1 MACGMNVCGK
11 SVKSFAWALLLG
23 GSVALLIWAKLRM
36 VTTVPRTA
44 YAEPETVQ
52 QPVQVSPDGVTPNP
66 AGPVEGGRSGEDSAK
81 PAQ

>member
-1 MACGMNVCGK
+1 MACGMSVCGK
-11 SVKSFAWALLLG
+11 SVKSVAWALLLG

-52 QPVQVSPDGVTPNP
+52 QPVPGDAAAPVSTNP
-66 AGPVEGGRSGEDSAK
+66 AP
-81 PAQ
+81 